1 MYGTCVYE
9 ARTWLETNAMRGDL
23 AQKSQV
29 LVRAADKGLPSLPS
43 NIKRDCA
50 PSLLILHGMTLLPF

>member
-29 LVRAADKGLPSLPS
+29 LVRAADKGLPSLP
-43 NIKRDCA
+43 
-50 PSLLILHGMTLLPF
+50 F